1 MKIRRSPCS
10 LKFSTLQTFPDLKFH
25 RLAKLKLWWI
35 SCWYDFPNFN
45 QFNFFHPDNAIAY
58 SIGSHLFLNKNYLVI
73 ICHAHSQIS
82 QYEHVFYMTSCVF
95 QVLYQCCSFSF
106 LICLFLLFSKGSV
119 AMWPNYARGGSKR
132 AFLVRQTFFI
142 CCAQIISRSAVPRLH
157 PDYIQIQGAQIC
169 PKKLAPSGEN

>member
-1 MKIRRSPCS
+1 MWKYVTFVGAGLIKQDKTIIKSEMKIRRSPCS

-58 SIGSHLFLNKNYLVI
+58 SIGSHLFLNENYSVI

-82 QYEHVFYMTSCVF
+82 QYEHVFYMTSCFF
-95 QVLYQCCSFSF
+95 QVLYQFCFLFFLSF
-106 LICLFLLFSKGSV
+106 L
-119 AMWPNYARGGSKR
+119 
-132 AFLVRQTFFI
+132 FF
-142 CCAQIISRSAVPRLH
+142 V
-157 PDYIQIQGAQIC
+157 IQ
-169 PKKLAPSGEN
+169 